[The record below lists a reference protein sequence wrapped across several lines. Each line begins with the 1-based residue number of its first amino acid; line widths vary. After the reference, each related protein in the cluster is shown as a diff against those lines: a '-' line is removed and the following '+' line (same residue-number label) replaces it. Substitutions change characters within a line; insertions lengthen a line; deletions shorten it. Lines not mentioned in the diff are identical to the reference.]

1 MKIKTLQLLF
11 VVMTIASSFAQTEK
25 GKFLIGL
32 NTPLSFSSSSTRIIN
47 SSSGTSFENDS
58 GTSFSFSPQVGYA
71 IIDNLFL
78 GLDLTLAFNTRDTDA
93 VETNSNSYVFSPFV
107 KYYYPI
113 KNDFNFFGQ
122 FKYGLGRLSSRS
134 EGIGLLDPMSP
145 NPNVTTKTNMEQLL
159 VGLGVGYFVHE
170 KLNIELSLNY
180 QNIFYDSMVT
190 FSGDQLAID
199 TFGASIG
206 FSLFL

>member
-11 VVMTIASSFAQTEK
+11 VAMTIASSFAQTEK

-32 NTPLSFSSSSTRIIN
+32 NTPLSFSSSSTRIIDNSGNSTDNN
-47 SSSGTSFENDS
+47 SSTSF
-58 GTSFSFSPQVGYA
+58 TFSPQVGYS
-71 IIDNLFL
+71 IIDNLFV
-78 GLDLTLAFNTRDTDA
+78 GLDLSLSFGNVDSNS

>member
-11 VVMTIASSFAQTEK
+11 VVMTISSSFAQTEK

-32 NTPLSFSSSSTRIIN
+32 NTPLSFSSSSTRIIDNSGNSTDNN
-47 SSSGTSFENDS
+47 SSTSF
-58 GTSFSFSPQVGYA
+58 TFSPQVGYS
-71 IIDNLFL
+71 IIDNLFV
-78 GLDLTLAFNTRDTDA
+78 GLDLSLSFGNVDNQA
-93 VETNSNSYVFSPFV
+93 VETSSSSYVFSPFV
-107 KYYYPI
+107 KYYYPTN
-113 KNDFNFFGQ
+113 NDFNFFGQ
-122 FKYGLGRLSSRS
+122 FKYGVGRFNSESLNLGAIL
-134 EGIGLLDPMSP
+134 
-145 NPNVTTKTNMEQLL
+145 NPALPDTVESKSNMEQLL

-180 QNIFYDSMVT
+180 QNTFYDS
-190 FSGDQLAID
+190 FNNISGDQLAID